1 MDAAKFARW
10 FRDSSPYIRAHRHKV
25 FLVHLTAEAL
35 AHKLHANLTHDL
47 ALLHVLGVRLI
58 LVPSLSAEVT
68 GSSQVIDQKTLQT
81 YIGGVAEI
89 RNRLEALFA
98 NGIPVSHFHARHI
111 SLVSGNFL
119 QAKPKGI
126 VNGID
131 TGFAGEIRQ
140 VHQGEIRKMLDA
152 ETVVMVPP
160 LGYSSTGEMYTLDP
174 NEVVIQVALNV
185 GTDKVILVGPIAR
198 IGDHSSLTTSA
209 LDEVLA
215 EVPLSPAA
223 IEQLQ
228 TLGTACRQ
236 GIPRAHVVS
245 HEIDGAL
252 LQELFTAVGTGTQI
266 SDSAYRDIRPARGE
280 DISSIAELLKP
291 LEDEGVMLDRSRTK
305 LVEEPQRFL
314 VAELDGV
321 IIGCVAIYGELEEEK
336 LEIGSLVTSPE
347 FQGANVGR
355 QLLQAAEREAER
367 RGANAVFVLTVNAMD
382 WFKDNGYETMNL
394 QDLPSSRL
402 DRYSTIRNSIPLL
415 KRLSESNAK

>member
-1 MDAAKFARW
+1 MIF
-10 FRDSSPYIRAHRHKV
+10 
-25 FLVHLTAEAL
+25 
-35 AHKLHANLTHDL
+35 
-47 ALLHVLGVRLI
+47 
-58 LVPSLSAEVT
+58 
-68 GSSQVIDQKTLQT
+68 
-81 YIGGVAEI
+81 
-89 RNRLEALFA
+89 
-98 NGIPVSHFHARHI
+98 
-111 SLVSGNFL
+111 
-119 QAKPKGI
+119 
-126 VNGID
+126 
-131 TGFAGEIRQ
+131 
-140 VHQGEIRKMLDA
+140 
-152 ETVVMVPP
+152 
-160 LGYSSTGEMYTLDP
+160 
-174 NEVVIQVALNV
+174 
-185 GTDKVILVGPIAR
+185 
-198 IGDHSSLTTSA
+198 
-209 LDEVLA
+209 
-215 EVPLSPAA
+215 
-223 IEQLQ
+223 
-228 TLGTACRQ
+228 
-236 GIPRAHVVS
+236 
-245 HEIDGAL
+245 
-252 LQELFTAVGTGTQI
+252 
-266 SDSAYRDIRPARGE
+266 RPARGE